1 MKKGHWN
8 TGRGGW
14 YALRIAVRK
23 QSLSEFLMS
32 QREMRR
38 YWGEPHAPLY
48 YPLSCFS
55 RWLKIKKTK

>member
-1 MKKGHWN
+1 MKKGHWAV
-8 TGRGGW
+8 GRS
-14 YALRIAVRK
+14 YHALKIEIRK
-23 QSLSEFLMS
+23 KHLKEFLMS

-38 YWGEPHAPLY
+38 YWEEPHAPLY